1 MRSAEATVRAQVVLP
16 GPDLDDTVAFF
27 ADRLGFRLLSIWPAD
42 DPRRAVMDGHG
53 LCIELQR
60 DDGGRPAGVLRLL
73 CREPLPGT
81 SIGDVLTAPNG
92 TRIELRAAEP
102 PFTVPDGE
110 PSFSVSRAD
119 DDAKWVVGRAGMRYR
134 DLLPDR
140 EGGRFIASHI
150 AIPDGGPVPDYVHYH
165 RIRFQLIYCHRGW
178 VRVVYEDQGEPF
190 VLRAGDCVLQP
201 PEIRHRVLEASPGL
215 EVVEL
220 SCPAEHVTMVEH
232 ELDLPTAD
240 LRPDRDFGGQRFV
253 RHQAALASW
262 GPWRHAGYEARDTGI
277 AAATGG
283 LASVVV
289 VRPTGAPA
297 PVTVRHDAELWF
309 LFVLAGA
316 VTIAADGHPPETL
329 PVGGSVAVPAGLAHR
344 MEDPS
349 ADLELLEVALPAD
362 FRTIEEPA
370 R

>member
-1 MRSAEATVRAQVVLP
+1 MRSADPTVRAQVVLP
-16 GPDLDDTVAFF
+16 GPDLDDTMAFF

-60 DDGGRPAGVLRLL
+60 DSDQPPGVLRLL

-81 SIGDVLTAPNG
+81 SVGDVLTAPNG
-92 TRIELRAAEP
+92 TRIEVRAAEP
-102 PFTVPDGE
+102 ELSVPDGE
-110 PSFSVSRAD
+110 SSFCVSRAED
-119 DDAKWVVGRAGMRYR
+119 GSEWVVGRAGMRYR

-140 EGGRFIASHI
+140 QGGRFIASHI

-190 VLRAGDCVLQP
+190 VVQAGDCVLQP

-215 EVVEL
+215 ELVEL

-232 ELDLPTAD
+232 GFDLPTPVQ
-240 LRPDRDFGGQRFV
+240 RPERDFGGQRFV
-253 RHQAALASW
+253 RHQAAAAAW
-262 GPWRHAGYEARDTGI
+262 GPWRHGGYEARDTGI
-277 AAATGG
+277 AAATEG
-283 LASVVV
+283 LASVMV
-289 VRPTGAPA
+289 VRPAGARS

-309 LFVLAGA
+309 LFVLEGA
-316 VTIAADGHPPETL
+316 VTIVADGHPPDRL
-329 PVGGSVAVPAGLAHR
+329 AVGGSVAVPAGLAHR
-344 MEDPS
+344 LEDPS
-349 ADLELLEVALPAD
+349 PDLELLEVALPAA
-362 FRTIEEPA
+362 FTTVEEPV

>member
-1 MRSAEATVRAQVVLP
+1 MRSAEPTVRAQVVLP
-16 GPDLDDTVAFF
+16 APDLDETVAFF

-60 DDGGRPAGVLRLL
+60 DGDRPSGVLRLL

-92 TRIELRAAEP
+92 TRIELRPAEP
-102 PFTVPDGE
+102 AFTVPDGAS
-110 PSFSVSRAD
+110 SFCVSRAD
-119 DDAKWVVGRAGMRYR
+119 DGAEWVVGRAGMRYR

-140 EGGRFIASHI
+140 QGGRFIASHI

-190 VLRAGDCVLQP
+190 VLQAGDCVLQP

-232 ELDLPTAD
+232 GFDLPTDGPAPRSGLRRPA
-240 LRPDRDFGGQRFV
+240 LRPPPGCGR
-253 RHQAALASW
+253 
-262 GPWRHAGYEARDTGI
+262 
-277 AAATGG
+277 
-283 LASVVV
+283 VV
-289 VRPTGAPA
+289 
-297 PVTVRHDAELWF
+297 
-309 LFVLAGA
+309 GA
-316 VTIAADGHPPETL
+316 VAPGRVRGPRHRHRRGHRRAGLGPRR
-329 PVGGSVAVPAGLAHR
+329 PAGPGHLLRSQSTTTQSSGSSSSSRA
-344 MEDPS
+344 PS
-349 ADLELLEVALPAD
+349 RSWPMADAA
-362 FRTIEEPA
+362 
-370 R
+370 